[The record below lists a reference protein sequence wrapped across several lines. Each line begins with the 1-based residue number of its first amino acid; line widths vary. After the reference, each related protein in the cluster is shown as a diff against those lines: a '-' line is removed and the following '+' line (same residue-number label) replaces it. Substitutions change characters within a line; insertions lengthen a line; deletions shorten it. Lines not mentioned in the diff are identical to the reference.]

1 MPSDR
6 AGRRAPE
13 LFTASLGIV
22 ADASTQ
28 TIGTQP

>member
-6 AGRRAPE
+6 ADRRVTE
-13 LFTASLGIV
+13 SFTASLGIV